1 MAVAVL
7 RGVECDTGDTDD
19 SLTMELVRITR
30 GRGCR
35 VITNT
40 GGLLMALPV
49 NTDLAWPGD
58 TIRAVQGNQSDVKN
72 ADLSSILTLSRLIS
86 EEWALRTRG
95 LVSASA

>member
-1 MAVAVL
+1 MAVAGL

-40 GGLLMALPV
+40 GGLLMAVLV
-49 NTDLAWPGD
+49 NTDLSAWPAD
-58 TIRAVQGNQSDVKN
+58 AIRAGGIRVM
-72 ADLSSILTLSRLIS
+72 
-86 EEWALRTRG
+86 
-95 LVSASA
+95 